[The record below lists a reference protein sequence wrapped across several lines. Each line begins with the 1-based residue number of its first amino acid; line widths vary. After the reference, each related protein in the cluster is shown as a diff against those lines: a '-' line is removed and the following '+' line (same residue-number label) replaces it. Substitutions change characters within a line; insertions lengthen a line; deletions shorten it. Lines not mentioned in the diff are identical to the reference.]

1 MSTPLAASGAKASA
15 PIWSAKSWVMG
26 APPMTTFAGT
36 PALRRAATVSF
47 IAGIV
52 VVGLV
57 NRFGSDATAAYGA
70 LGQVMSY
77 VQFPAMSIGIAAS
90 IFGAQ
95 AIGAGQMHQL
105 SAITRTALGL
115 NLIITGGL
123 IVLAYL
129 FSQHVVALFITD
141 PEVVELTET
150 LLHVVLWS
158 ILCFGWSVVF
168 SGVMRASGTVY
179 APMALSLACI
189 LLIELPG
196 AIWLSQTSLGL
207 TGIWTAYAASFTMML
222 VLQAAWY
229 QFVWKRKEIVALV

>member
-1 MSTPLAASGAKASA
+1 
-15 PIWSAKSWVMG
+15 
-26 APPMTTFAGT
+26 
-36 PALRRAATVSF
+36 
-47 IAGIV
+47 
-52 VVGLV
+52 
-57 NRFGSDATAAYGA
+57 
-70 LGQVMSY
+70 

-129 FSQHVVALFITD
+129 FSQLVVALFITD

-168 SGVMRASGTVY
+168 SGMMRASGTVY
-179 APMALSLACI
+179 APMVLSLACI

-196 AIWLSQTSLGL
+196 AVWLSQTSLGL
-207 TGIWTAYAASFTMML
+207 TGIWVAYAASFTMML
-222 VLQAAWY
+222 VLQASWY
-229 QFVWKRKEIVALV
+229 QFVWKKKKIVALV

>member
-1 MSTPLAASGAKASA
+1 MVISS
-15 PIWSAKSWVMG
+15 
-26 APPMTTFAGT
+26 
-36 PALRRAATVSF
+36 

-90 IFGAQ
+90 IFAAQ
-95 AIGAGQMHQL
+95 AIGARQL
-105 SAITRTALGL
+105 TQLGAITRTALLL
-115 NLIITGGL
+115 NLAITGGL

-129 FSQHVVALFITD
+129 FSQHLVALFITD
-141 PEVVELTET
+141 PMVIDLTET

-158 ILCFGWSVVF
+158 ILCFGGSVVF

-179 APMALSLACI
+179 APMLLSLACI
-189 LLIELPG
+189 LCIELPG
-196 AIWLSQTSLGL
+196 AILLSQTSLGL
-207 TGIWTAYAASFTMML
+207 TGIWVAYAASFTMML
-222 VLQAAWY
+222 VLQASWY
-229 QFVWKRKEIVALV
+229 QFVWKKKQIVALV

>member
-1 MSTPLAASGAKASA
+1 MRIRNMPLAPDA
-15 PIWSAKSWVMG
+15 VL
-26 APPMTTFAGT
+26 
-36 PALRRAATVSF
+36 LRAMLHPDFKLLGLILKLGVPTGMQMVISS

-52 VVGLV
+52 VIGLV

-90 IFGAQ
+90 IFAAQ
-95 AIGAGQMHQL
+95 AIGAGQTQQL
-105 SAITRTALGL
+105 GTIAKTAVLL

-141 PEVVELTET
+141 PEVIELTET

-168 SGVMRASGTVY
+168 SGMMRASGTVY
-179 APMALSLACI
+179 APMLLSLSCI
-189 LLIELPG
+189 LFIELPG

-207 TGIWTAYAASFTMML
+207 TGIWVAYAASFTMML
-222 VLQAAWY
+222 VLQASWY
-229 QFVWKRKEIVALV
+229 QFVWKRKKIVALI